1 MANPIKIT
9 ENIFQ
14 VGSGTLSGVNDCCV
28 YAIRLANKEVCL
40 IDTGTTFGG
49 KIMMNVKEAGLGD
62 KTISHIVLTHCHYDH
77 VGAAWQFKKIL
88 PNVKVIAHKDDVDAI
103 EGKPGTEA
111 LTAAAGYHANLTP
124 VKVDQPIT
132 KDMEELMLGGTK
144 LTIYHTPGHT
154 PGSISVLVEDGG
166 KKVLFG
172 QDIHGPFLP
181 EFKSDVQA
189 WAKSMKMLAGLNADI
204 LCEGH
209 FGVYDG
215 AGKVKDF
222 IGEHMKDN
230 GFSL

>member
-1 MANPIKIT
+1 MPTPQKIST
-9 ENIFQ
+9 NIFM
-14 VGSGTLSGVNDCCV
+14 VGSGTLSGMNDCCI
-28 YAIRLANKEVCL
+28 YAIRTASGVCL
-40 IDTGTTFGG
+40 IDTGTGNGG
-49 KIMMNVKEAGLGD
+49 MIMKNIKDAGLAE
-62 KTISHIVLTHCHYDH
+62 KPITHIVLTHAHYDH

-88 PNVKVIAHKDDVDAI
+88 PNIKIIAHQEDVDAI
-103 EGKPGTEA
+103 EGKTGTEA
-111 LTAAAGYHANLTP
+111 LTAAAGYHAKLTP
-124 VKVDQPIT
+124 VKVDVVLT
-132 KDMEELMLGGTK
+132 KDVEELDIGGTK
-144 LTIYHTPGHT
+144 ATIYHTPGHT
-154 PGSISVLVEDGG
+154 PGSISVLVNDDG
-166 KKVLFG
+166 KKILFG

-189 WAKSMKMLAGLNADI
+189 WAKSMKILAGLNADI